1 VAVFALS
8 SLACLQGSCCTLCST
23 FLKFHSSV
31 ATLALPLLPLP
42 LLLGCSPGGHPLLR
56 SATVHQQP
64 VCCCCCCLCCCNAA
78 LVVIGSRAVL
88 VLDCSAILSQ
98 QQPPNAAAAV
108 ASTVGLFDL
117 RILQQQQ
124 QQQRLKRLDLP
135 CWLGK
140 CLLPA
145 ESVVLA
151 AGLREESS
159 GGHCLGDWVLWT

>member
-1 VAVFALS
+1 
-8 SLACLQGSCCTLCST
+8 
-23 FLKFHSSV
+23 
-31 ATLALPLLPLP
+31 
-42 LLLGCSPGGHPLLR
+42 
-56 SATVHQQP
+56 
-64 VCCCCCCLCCCNAA
+64 
-78 LVVIGSRAVL
+78 VVIGSRAVL

-98 QQPPNAAAAV
+98 QQPPSAAAAV
-108 ASTVGLFDL
+108 ASTVGLYDL
-117 RILQQQQ
+117 RILQQLPQQQ

-159 GGHCLGDWVLWT
+159 GGQYIWVFGCSKPGFGCWF